1 MTAQYARTIGVAVD
15 HRRRNHSEES
25 LAKNTLRLKEYLS
38 KLILFPLKGGVK
50 PTKQGPVATAT
61 ADQLKNVSQNTAP
74 AILAYSSKPES
85 HEAPR
90 DLTKDEKT
98 RKVYQF
104 LRAKSRDEK
113 VFGLPA
119 VLTSRTTPTPTLTVH
134 RNPSGACCPQGGGQE
149 GRGRRH
155 GAQEEEVRL
164 LPS

>member
-1 MTAQYARTIGVAVD
+1 MKLAFLGTYPIPTNDPNTILTHSFTLTELKAAGVTAQYARTIGVAVD

-113 VFGLPA
+113 VCYF
-119 VLTSRTTPTPTLTVH
+119 VLRSALQ
-134 RNPSGACCPQGGGQE
+134 AL
-149 GRGRRH
+149 
-155 GAQEEEVRL
+155 A
-164 LPS
+164 

>member
-1 MTAQYARTIGVAVD
+1 MFEAGFSALTLSSSPLSTHAYNTRNTTIRNRFTLTELKAAGVTAQYARTIGVAVD

-113 VFGLPA
+113 VWSL
-119 VLTSRTTPTPTLTVH
+119 R
-134 RNPSGACCPQGGGQE
+134 
-149 GRGRRH
+149 
-155 GAQEEEVRL
+155 
-164 LPS
+164 